1 MIFLKLTYKLLL
13 FVLLIDTYVEGFVC
27 EKNASHCFTSLVI
40 DYGFTMIDS
49 EIGLVYTENRKIFAL
64 KNSSIEVPLEN
75 VITADG
81 WNATQPLLTANKS
94 MPGPTI
100 FLYENQTITII
111 VQNNLVNEPVT
122 IHWHGID
129 QLGWPAMDG
138 VAFVTQCP
146 ILPGQSFNYTFQPR
160 FSGTYWYHS
169 HVGNQRDMGLF
180 GAFIVRKKEDVPLE
194 QQHIIQ
200 LQEWNHLYGA
210 ITLLK
215 ADLNGANTSESMS
228 ILINGKGEF
237 GDNMAPLETY
247 TVDINAKDLFRMINV
262 GSASTFLFSIP
273 GISLIVK
280 ETDGYP
286 FRETIVDEI
295 IIYPAER
302 YDFELDLRNIQPGIY
317 NMTVH
322 ILERT
327 KLEKGGKVLGR
338 AFLNVTNLQSTTVES
353 SGTTEKNTTVLNCP
367 FDVYPNSPYT
377 KCIPVSH
384 LKSNEDSLSF
394 KFGILSRSQESS
406 TYFLNFGFPR
416 PKGYSSINGRRFIW
430 PTVSALSQPSELDT
444 SCSNCDSETSCEC
457 THSLTLK
464 TGSEI
469 IMVLTNVGNGSF
481 ISHPIHMHGHTFE
494 VLKMGF
500 PTVTENGDI
509 IQNNDI
515 LCSPRLHNKESQCNN
530 ATWRNSSWMDYRNI
544 PGINLLDPVRKD
556 TIVVPYG
563 GYSVIRIWATNPGIW
578 FMHCHIDGHMVGG
591 MALMLNESFENI
603 YQYLPDGLPTCHS
616 FTNDPPVPQNA
627 EQTSGSIDGSDVS
640 SAVIGLSV
648 TSVLLFLVVVI
659 LVVILFRNRQT
670 EGDGPSVVIGHEMS
684 TRSELE

>member
-1 MIFLKLTYKLLL
+1 M
-13 FVLLIDTYVEGFVC
+13 LIDLYVEGFVC
-27 EKNASHCFTSLVI
+27 EKNAHPCVTSLVI
-40 DYGFTMIDS
+40 DYGFTMLDS
-49 EIGLVYTENRKIFAL
+49 ENGPVYADNRRLHAV
-64 KNSSIEVPLEN
+64 KNNSIEVPLEN
-75 VITADG
+75 VITANG

-100 FLYENQTITII
+100 FLYENQIITVI
-111 VQNNLVNEPVT
+111 VQNNLINEPVT

-180 GAFIVRKKEDVPLE
+180 GAFIVLKRDEKVPLE
-194 QQHIIQ
+194 RQHIIQ
-200 LQEWNHLYGA
+200 LHEWNHLYGA

-215 ADLNGANTSESMS
+215 LNLKDTMDSMS

-237 GDNMAPLETY
+237 EDNMAPLETY
-247 TVDINAKDLFRMINV
+247 SVDISETNLFRMINV
-262 GSASTFLFSIP
+262 GSASPFLFSVP

-286 FRETIVDEI
+286 FLETTVDKI

-302 YDFELDLRNIQPGIY
+302 YDFELDLRHVQPGMF

-322 ILERT
+322 IFNERN
-327 KLEKGGKVLGR
+327 LEKEGKILGL
-338 AFLNVTNLQSTTVES
+338 AFLNVTNLQSITINSSRTTD
-353 SGTTEKNTTVLNCP
+353 KNMTLLNCP
-367 FDVYPNSPYT
+367 FDVYPKVSKT

-384 LKSNEDSLSF
+384 LKSNKAAQPLNFDLV
-394 KFGILSRSQESS
+394 SRSQEL
-406 TYFLNFGFPR
+406 TIHFLNFGFPK
-416 PKGYSSINGRRFIW
+416 PKNYSSINGRRFIW

-444 SCSNCDSETSCEC
+444 SCSKCDSETSCEC

-469 IMVLTNVGNGSF
+469 IMVLTNVGSGSF

-500 PTVTENGDI
+500 PTFNENGTLI
-509 IQNNDI
+509 PSNDI
-515 LCSPRLHNKESQCNN
+515 LCSPIHLNKDSQCND

-544 PGINLLDPVRKD
+544 PGISLLDPVRKD

-578 FMHCHIDGHMVGG
+578 FMHCHIDKHMAEG

-603 YQYLPDGLPTCHS
+603 NKNLPDGLPTCHS
-616 FTNDPPVPQNA
+616 FRNDPKMPQKPNGKNA
-627 EQTSGSIDGSDVS
+627 FFPFYIMAEGFAELYRRCLIFN
-640 SAVIGLSV
+640 
-648 TSVLLFLVVVI
+648 LLY
-659 LVVILFRNRQT
+659 
-670 EGDGPSVVIGHEMS
+670 MS
-684 TRSELE
+684 RLKNI

>member
-1 MIFLKLTYKLLL
+1 
-13 FVLLIDTYVEGFVC
+13 
-27 EKNASHCFTSLVI
+27 
-40 DYGFTMIDS
+40 
-49 EIGLVYTENRKIFAL
+49 
-64 KNSSIEVPLEN
+64 
-75 VITADG
+75 
-81 WNATQPLLTANKS
+81 

-111 VQNNLVNEPVT
+111 VQNNLINEPVT

-169 HVGNQRDMGLF
+169 HVGNQRNMGLF
-180 GAFIVRKKEDVPLE
+180 GAFIVRKIEEDVPFE
-194 QQHIIQ
+194 YQHIIQ

-215 ADLNGANTSESMS
+215 ADISGADSSKSMS

-237 GDNMAPLETY
+237 GDNMAPLENY
-247 TVDINAKDLFRMINV
+247 TVDINKENLFRLINV
-262 GSASTFLFSIP
+262 GSASTFLFSVP
-273 GISLIVK
+273 GIFLIVK

-286 FRETIVDEI
+286 IRETIVDEI

-302 YDFELDLRNIQPGIY
+302 TYDFELELRNVQPGIY
-317 NMTVH
+317 NMTVD
-322 ILERT
+322 ILKGT
-327 KLEKGGKVLGR
+327 KLEKDGKIFGR
-338 AFLNVTNLQSTTVES
+338 AFLYVTDLQDTTVKTS
-353 SGTTEKNTTVLNCP
+353 KKRRSKKKTVLNCP

-384 LKSNEDSLSF
+384 LKSNEASLSLSF
-394 KFGILSRSQESS
+394 DLLSRSQESF
-406 TYFLNFGFPR
+406 TYFLNFGFPK
-416 PKGYSSINGRRFIW
+416 PNGYSSINGRKFIW

-444 SCSNCDSETSCEC
+444 SCPGCDSETSCEC
-457 THSLTLK
+457 THALTLK
-464 TGSEI
+464 NGSEI
-469 IMVLTNVGNGSF
+469 IMVLTNVGSGSF

-500 PTVTENGDI
+500 PTVTEDGDLI
-509 IQNNDI
+509 PSNDI
-515 LCSPRLHNKESQCNN
+515 LCNSTRLNKDSQCNN

-544 PGINLLDPVRKD
+544 PGINLMDQVRKD

-578 FMHCHIDGHMVGG
+578 FMHCHIDRHMVGG
-591 MALMLNESFENI
+591 MAVMLNESFEEI
-603 YQYLPDGLPTCHS
+603 KQFLPDGLPTCHS
-616 FTNDPPVPQNA
+616 FKNYHPMPQNSA
-627 EQTSGSIDGSDVS
+627 FASERSNGADVS
-640 SAVIGLSV
+640 SAMIGLSV
-648 TSVLLFLVVVI
+648 SSVLFVLLLII
-659 LVVILFRNRQT
+659 LVVIQFQNRQT
-670 EGDGPSVVIGHEMS
+670 EDEPREADGHEMS
-684 TRSELE
+684 TRTKME